1 MYILLT
7 VLLILVSI
15 FILAIVLVQNPKG
28 GGAMGSAFGGAAS
41 NIIGVQKAENTLER
55 LTWGGAI
62 LLLLFS
68 VTSTFFLPIQN
79 AQQKSIIETGKV
91 ADPVSVPQSAA
102 PAMTLPSNATPAPAA
117 EAPVEAP
124 AQ

>member
-7 VLLILVSI
+7 VLLILVSL

-41 NIIGVQKAENTLER
+41 NIIGVQKAENTLEK

-62 LLLLFS
+62 LLLIFS
-68 VTSTFFLPIQN
+68 VTSTFFLPIPS

-91 ADPVSVPQSAA
+91 SEPVNTPQNSA
-102 PAMTLPSNATPAPAA
+102 PVMNLPSNVPTETAPAT
-117 EAPVEAP
+117 EAP
-124 AQ
+124 AE

>member
-7 VLLILVSI
+7 VLLILVSL
-15 FILAIVLVQNPKG
+15 FLLAIILVQNPKG

-41 NIIGVQKAENTLER
+41 NIIGVQKTENTLEK

-68 VTSTFFLPIQN
+68 VTSTFFLPIPTKE
-79 AQQKSIIETGKV
+79 QKSIIETGKV
-91 ADPVSVPQSAA
+91 SEPVSAPQNAA
-102 PAMTLPSNATPAPAA
+102 PVMNLPSNTTPAPAA
-117 EAPVEAP
+117 ETPTAP
-124 AQ
+124 AK